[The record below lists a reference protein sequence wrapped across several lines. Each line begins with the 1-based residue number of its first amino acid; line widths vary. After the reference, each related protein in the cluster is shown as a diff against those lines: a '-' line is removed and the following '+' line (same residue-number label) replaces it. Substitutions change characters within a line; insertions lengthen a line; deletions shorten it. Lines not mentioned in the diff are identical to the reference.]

1 MALVAAAVGHSMNW
15 IAQADNW
22 IAQAEPVVSG
32 GTAIDRF
39 ITVLGR
45 GLAQGSIYAIVA
57 LGFVLVFKATQAV
70 NFAQGAIGL
79 VTAWFF
85 SMLLVDWDIPGRWLG
100 DNAYVDWFSTFVV
113 AIALAASFGLAIE
126 RSIIR
131 PMIGE
136 PLFSIAVITLGLEAV
151 LRTIGADAVI
161 INNRSLEIPWGAD
174 QVELGGATIYWSWV
188 VTITAAALAFVAVFL
203 FFRTRTGIAM
213 RAVAFDQE
221 AALAQGISVGRVF
234 AIAWAAA
241 AALAMIAA
249 VCASMSPIGVGTV
262 TLGVSQLALRALPAV
277 ILGGLDSVQGA
288 LVGGLIIGLA
298 EVFAGNYLAE
308 YTDVLGTGYALV
320 VPYAVMLL
328 VLFVRPYGLFGT
340 PEIRRV

>member
-1 MALVAAAVGHSMNW
+1 MGIGTLGTLTAHFV
-15 IAQADNW
+15 AQAD
-22 IAQAEPVVSG
+22 AAATG
-32 GTAIDRF
+32 ATAVDRF
-39 ITVLGR
+39 INTASR
-45 GLAQGSIYAIVA
+45 GLAQGAIYALVA

-100 DNAYVDWFSTFVV
+100 DNAYVDWFSTLVV
-113 AIALAASFGLAIE
+113 AIVLAAAFGLAIE

-151 LRTIGADAVI
+151 LRPIGADAVTV
-161 INNRSLEIPWGAD
+161 NNRSLAIPWGAD
-174 QVELGGATIYWSWV
+174 QIDVGGATMYWSWI
-188 VTITAAALAFVAVFL
+188 VTYAAAALAFIAVYL

-234 AIAWAAA
+234 AIAWGAA
-241 AALAMIAA
+241 AALAMVAA

-262 TLGVSQLALRALPAV
+262 TLGTTALALRALPAV

-288 LVGGLIIGLA
+288 LVGGLVIGLT

-308 YTDVLGTGYALV
+308 YTDVLGTGYTLV
-320 VPYAVMLL
+320 VPYVVMLF
-328 VLFVRPYGLFGT
+328 VLIVRPYGLFGT
-340 PEIRRV
+340 PEVRRV

>member
-1 MALVAAAVGHSMNW
+1 MAIGALAAQAVGLV
-15 IAQADNW
+15 AQAD
-22 IAQAEPVVSG
+22 AAGATTFE
-32 GTAIDRF
+32 RF
-39 ITVLGR
+39 VNTLGR
-45 GLAQGSIYAIVA
+45 GLAQGSIYALVA
-57 LGFVLVFKATQAV
+57 LGFVLVFKATRAV

-85 SMLLVDWDIPGRWLG
+85 SMLLVDWDIPGRWID
-100 DNAYVDWFSTFVV
+100 DNAYVDWFSTLVV
-113 AIALAASFGLAIE
+113 AIALAAAFGLAIE

-174 QVELGGATIYWSWV
+174 QVEVGGATIYWSWI
-188 VTITAAALAFVAVFL
+188 VTYAAAALAFIAVFL

-213 RAVAFDQE
+213 RAVALDQE

-262 TLGVSQLALRALPAV
+262 TVGTTALALRALPAV

-288 LVGGLIIGLA
+288 LVGGLVIGVT
-298 EVFAGNYLAE
+298 EVLAGNYLAR
-308 YTDVLGTGYALV
+308 YTDALGTGYALV
-320 VPYAVMLL
+320 VPYVVMLIVL
-328 VLFVRPYGLFGT
+328 VVRPYGLFGT

>member
-1 MALVAAAVGHSMNW
+1 MRIGALTTQAVNLV
-15 IAQADNW
+15 AQAD
-22 IAQAEPVVSG
+22 ATTTGA
-32 GTAIDRF
+32 TALDRF
-39 ITVLGR
+39 INTLGR
-45 GLAQGSIYAIVA
+45 GLAQGSIYALVA
-57 LGFVLVFKATQAV
+57 LGFVLVFKATRAV

-85 SMLLVDWDIPGRWLG
+85 SMLLVDWDIPGRWIG
-100 DNAYVDWFSTFVV
+100 DNAYVDWFSTLVV
-113 AIALAASFGLAIE
+113 AIALAAAFGLAIE

-136 PLFSIAVITLGLEAV
+136 PLFSIAVITLGLESV

-174 QVELGGATIYWSWV
+174 QLELGGATIYWSWV
-188 VTITAAALAFVAVFL
+188 VTYAAAALAFVAVFL

-234 AIAWAAA
+234 AIAWGAA

-262 TLGVSQLALRALPAV
+262 TLGTSALALRALPAV

-288 LVGGLIIGLA
+288 LVGGLVIGVT
-298 EVFAGNYLAE
+298 EVLAGNYLAR
-308 YTDVLGTGYALV
+308 YTDALGTGYALV
-320 VPYAVMLL
+320 VPYVVMLIVL
-328 VLFVRPYGLFGT
+328 VVRPYGLFGT
-340 PEIRRV
+340 PEVRRV